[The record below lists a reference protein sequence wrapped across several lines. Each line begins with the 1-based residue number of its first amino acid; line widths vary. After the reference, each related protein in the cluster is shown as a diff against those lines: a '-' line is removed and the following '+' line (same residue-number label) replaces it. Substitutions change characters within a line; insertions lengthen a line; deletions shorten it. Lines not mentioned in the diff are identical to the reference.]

1 MCPMTTTIMAETCS
15 ICAGSLKW
23 TERTES
29 QDPEV
34 PGEKSSGTREKVH
47 SRKKKTHSTQTT
59 GKEHA
64 LKGQKLLAQGSALG
78 NYGRKPVAL

>member
-1 MCPMTTTIMAETCS
+1 MTTTIMAETCS

-34 PGEKSSGTREKVH
+34 PGEPSTWGEIIWDEGQF
-47 SRKKKTHSTQTT
+47 KKEEDPFDSD
-59 GKEHA
+59 
-64 LKGQKLLAQGSALG
+64 
-78 NYGRKPVAL
+78 NW

>member
-1 MCPMTTTIMAETCS
+1 MAETCS

-34 PGEKSSGTREKVH
+34 PGEP
-47 SRKKKTHSTQTT
+47 STW
-59 GKEHA
+59 GEIIWD
-64 LKGQKLLAQGSALG
+64 KGQFNKDEDPFDPD
-78 NYGRKPVAL
+78 NW

>member
-1 MCPMTTTIMAETCS
+1 MKKRYMCPMTTTIMAETCS

-34 PGEKSSGTREKVH
+34 PGEPSSWGEIIYDKGADTF
-47 SRKKKTHSTQTT
+47 KKEEEDPFDS
-59 GKEHA
+59 
-64 LKGQKLLAQGSALG
+64 
-78 NYGRKPVAL
+78 NNW

>member
-29 QDPEV
+29 QDPEEE
-34 PGEKSSGTREKVH
+34 PSSWGEIIWDKGADTF
-47 SRKKKTHSTQTT
+47 KKE
-59 GKEHA
+59 GEEDPFDP
-64 LKGQKLLAQGSALG
+64 
-78 NYGRKPVAL
+78 NNW

>member
-1 MCPMTTTIMAETCS
+1 MKKRYMCPMTTTIMAETCS

-34 PGEKSSGTREKVH
+34 PGEPSTWGEIIYDKGADTF
-47 SRKKKTHSTQTT
+47 KK
-59 GKEHA
+59 EEEEDPF
-64 LKGQKLLAQGSALG
+64 
-78 NYGRKPVAL
+78 NPDNW

>member
-1 MCPMTTTIMAETCS
+1 MTTTIMAETCS

-34 PGEKSSGTREKVH
+34 PGEPSTWGEIIWDEGTF
-47 SRKKKTHSTQTT
+47 KKEDDPFDSD
-59 GKEHA
+59 
-64 LKGQKLLAQGSALG
+64 
-78 NYGRKPVAL
+78 NW

>member
-1 MCPMTTTIMAETCS
+1 MKKRYICPMTTTIMAETCN

-34 PGEKSSGTREKVH
+34 PGEP
-47 SRKKKTHSTQTT
+47 STW
-59 GKEHA
+59 GEIIYD
-64 LKGQKLLAQGSALG
+64 KGQGSFDKDDPFDP
-78 NYGRKPVAL
+78 NNW